1 MNTFDLFLKEN
12 RKERQCYYAEVC
24 KDIKDEKGN
33 IVKWKFTPLTT
44 REEEEIREEAT
55 ETVNGN
61 LKLNMN
67 KYIEKL
73 ITASVIYPNLYDA
86 TLQDSY
92 NCKTPESLLKAIV
105 NIPGEYSDLARL
117 VQEKNG
123 FNSLRED
130 IEKAKN

>member
-44 REEEEIREEAT
+44 REEEEIREEVT

>member
-12 RKERQCYYAEVC
+12 RKKRQCYYAEVC
-24 KDIKDEKGN
+24 KDIKDDKGN

-44 REEEEIREEAT
+44 REEEEIREEVA

>member
-44 REEEEIREEAT
+44 REEEEIREEVT

-61 LKLNMN
+61 LKLNMT

>member
-61 LKLNMN
+61 LKLNMT

-123 FNSLRED
+123 FSSLRED

>member
-61 LKLNMN
+61 LKLNMT

>member
-44 REEEEIREEAT
+44 REEEIREEAT

-61 LKLNMN
+61 LKLNMT

>member
-12 RKERQCYYAEVC
+12 RKKRQCYYAEVC
-24 KDIKDEKGN
+24 KDIKDDKGN

-44 REEEEIREEAT
+44 REEEEIREEVT

>member
-1 MNTFDLFLKEN
+1 MFLKEN

-61 LKLNMN
+61 LKLNMT

>member
-1 MNTFDLFLKEN
+1 MT
-12 RKERQCYYAEVC
+12 
-24 KDIKDEKGN
+24 
-33 IVKWKFTPLTT
+33 
-44 REEEEIREEAT
+44 
-55 ETVNGN
+55 
-61 LKLNMN
+61 

>member
-12 RKERQCYYAEVC
+12 RKERQCYYTEVC

-61 LKLNMN
+61 LKLNMT